1 MGRTKF
7 GGRDKCMLGKDRDLM
22 LDMKPGGILVG
33 WAPCLIT
40 LAEENLSIR
49 QNYRACSVQRLKS
62 RYEILNIHH
71 LC

>member
-1 MGRTKF
+1 
-7 GGRDKCMLGKDRDLM
+7 MLGKDRDLM

-49 QNYRACSVQRLKS
+49 QNYRTCSVSKVKKLLGNFE
-62 RYEILNIHH
+62 YTPFVLIHELNIK
-71 LC
+71 